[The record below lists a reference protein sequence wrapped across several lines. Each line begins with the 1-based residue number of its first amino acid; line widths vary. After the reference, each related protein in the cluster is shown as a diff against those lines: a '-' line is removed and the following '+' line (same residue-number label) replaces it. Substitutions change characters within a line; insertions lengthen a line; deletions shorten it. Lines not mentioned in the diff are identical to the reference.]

1 MNALICLFFITY
13 GIYAL
18 MNNIRFWIIYLS
30 LLALYYYLTQVKYFK
45 TAISSIRRK
54 IIVALWGP
62 LNDPQ
67 LYAKVKL
74 DITKI
79 EPYLAE
85 KSLEIGE
92 KLTLT
97 IFTIKL
103 ISLVLKRYPD
113 LYGYIRFGKV
123 NLVYNRLVLHKR
135 RY

>member
-13 GIYAL
+13 GIYA
-18 MNNIRFWIIYLS
+18 MFNNIRFWLIYIS
-30 LLALYYYLTQVKYFK
+30 LLALYYYLTQVKYFN

-85 KSLEIGE
+85 KSQEIGE

-97 IFTIKL
+97 IFIIKL
-103 ISLVLKRYPD
+103 ISMVLKRYPD

-123 NLVYNRLVLHKR
+123 N
-135 RY
+135 

>member
-13 GIYAL
+13 GIYA
-18 MNNIRFWIIYLS
+18 MFNNIRFWLIYIS
-30 LLALYYYLTQVKYFK
+30 LLALYYFLTQVKYFK
-45 TAISSIRRK
+45 TAITSIRRK

-85 KSLEIGE
+85 KSQEIGE

-97 IFTIKL
+97 IFIIKL
-103 ISLVLKRYPD
+103 ISMVLKRYPD

-123 NLVYNRLVLHKR
+123 N
-135 RY
+135 